1 MKILIIEDEYS
12 LADAIAEVLKKE
24 NFTTNIIT
32 DGEEGENEAL
42 TNVYDLILL
51 DIMLPNKD
59 GFKILNDL
67 RKEKVDTPIIIL
79 TAKSEI
85 NDKLNGLENG
95 ADDYITKPFHIKELV
110 ARVKVVLKRKVNIEN
125 TDILEYDDLKLDIRT
140 GKMSANGN
148 EISINGK
155 ELDLLETLLLNKT
168 QIVNREILANKIITG
183 SKVIENLVV
192 DDSTLVTTITPT
204 FILKDK
210 DSVEKFTTEI
220 KEKGLSEYYTLNTN
234 VEELESATKS
244 IENVKTFATTFLLI
258 MLAISAVVLF
268 VINMIN
274 IRERKYEI
282 GVFRTIGVSKFKLT
296 LQFAL
301 EILIVSVVML
311 GIGAVCGS
319 FLAKPVGNMLLEN
332 EIQSV
337 QEETEQISNN
347 FGKGG
352 PMDMNFGGTVNVQTI
367 DTINAVVDITVVAQ
381 LLGIGLALMLASSLA
396 SMISI
401 QRFSPL
407 TILKERS

>member
-42 TNVYDLILL
+42 TNLYDLILL

-148 EISINGK
+148 
-155 ELDLLETLLLNKT
+155 
-168 QIVNREILANKIITG
+168 
-183 SKVIENLVV
+183 
-192 DDSTLVTTITPT
+192 
-204 FILKDK
+204 
-210 DSVEKFTTEI
+210 
-220 KEKGLSEYYTLNTN
+220 
-234 VEELESATKS
+234 
-244 IENVKTFATTFLLI
+244 IENVDNIQERKIFDVSKETEMTISMFESMAYERNVKLSSKIQENIMVNGNKEDIEHILSTLI
-258 MLAISAVVLF
+258 DNAIKHTESGNEVIVELSKEKNELIIQVKNEGKEIPEKEREKIFERFYRIDKSRNRNEKRYGLGLAIAKSTVKKYNGNIKVLYKDGF
-268 VINMIN
+268 
-274 IRERKYEI
+274 
-282 GVFRTIGVSKFKLT
+282 TIFKVN
-296 LQFAL
+296 LQ
-301 EILIVSVVML
+301 
-311 GIGAVCGS
+311 
-319 FLAKPVGNMLLEN
+319 
-332 EIQSV
+332 IQ
-337 QEETEQISNN
+337 
-347 FGKGG
+347 
-352 PMDMNFGGTVNVQTI
+352 
-367 DTINAVVDITVVAQ
+367 
-381 LLGIGLALMLASSLA
+381 
-396 SMISI
+396 
-401 QRFSPL
+401 
-407 TILKERS
+407 

>member
-32 DGEEGENEAL
+32 DGEEGENEVL

-148 EISINGK
+148 
-155 ELDLLETLLLNKT
+155 
-168 QIVNREILANKIITG
+168 
-183 SKVIENLVV
+183 
-192 DDSTLVTTITPT
+192 
-204 FILKDK
+204 
-210 DSVEKFTTEI
+210 
-220 KEKGLSEYYTLNTN
+220 
-234 VEELESATKS
+234 
-244 IENVKTFATTFLLI
+244 IENVDNIQERKIFDVSKETEMTISMFESMAYERNVKLSSKIQENIMINGNKEDIEHILSTLI
-258 MLAISAVVLF
+258 DNAIKHTESGNEVIVELSKEKNELIIQVKNEGKEIPEKEREKIFERFYRIDKSRNRNEKRYGLGLAIAKSTVKKYNGNIKVLYKDGF
-268 VINMIN
+268 
-274 IRERKYEI
+274 
-282 GVFRTIGVSKFKLT
+282 TIFKVN
-296 LQFAL
+296 LQ
-301 EILIVSVVML
+301 I
-311 GIGAVCGS
+311 
-319 FLAKPVGNMLLEN
+319 
-332 EIQSV
+332 
-337 QEETEQISNN
+337 
-347 FGKGG
+347 
-352 PMDMNFGGTVNVQTI
+352 
-367 DTINAVVDITVVAQ
+367 
-381 LLGIGLALMLASSLA
+381 
-396 SMISI
+396 
-401 QRFSPL
+401 
-407 TILKERS
+407 

>member
-148 EISINGK
+148 
-155 ELDLLETLLLNKT
+155 
-168 QIVNREILANKIITG
+168 
-183 SKVIENLVV
+183 
-192 DDSTLVTTITPT
+192 
-204 FILKDK
+204 
-210 DSVEKFTTEI
+210 
-220 KEKGLSEYYTLNTN
+220 
-234 VEELESATKS
+234 
-244 IENVKTFATTFLLI
+244 IENVDNIQERKIFDVSKETEMTISMFESMAYERNVKLSSKIQENIMINGNKEDIEHILSTLI
-258 MLAISAVVLF
+258 DNAKKHTESGNEVIVELSKEKNELIIQVKNEGKEIPEKEREKIFERFYRIDKSRNRNEKRYGLGLAIAKSTVKKYNGNIKVLYKDGF
-268 VINMIN
+268 
-274 IRERKYEI
+274 
-282 GVFRTIGVSKFKLT
+282 TIFKVN
-296 LQFAL
+296 LQ
-301 EILIVSVVML
+301 I
-311 GIGAVCGS
+311 
-319 FLAKPVGNMLLEN
+319 
-332 EIQSV
+332 
-337 QEETEQISNN
+337 
-347 FGKGG
+347 
-352 PMDMNFGGTVNVQTI
+352 
-367 DTINAVVDITVVAQ
+367 
-381 LLGIGLALMLASSLA
+381 
-396 SMISI
+396 
-401 QRFSPL
+401 
-407 TILKERS
+407 